1 MSGGYYHVSVMDIR
15 TLRRCSKRFE
25 ITMKI
30 SSRLLEALQRELD
43 GEVLTDSVSRALFAT
58 DASPYQQLPIGV
70 VRPFHRQDCVRI
82 MQFAAR
88 HRVPLIP
95 RGAGTSLAG
104 Q

>member
-1 MSGGYYHVSVMDIR
+1 
-15 TLRRCSKRFE
+15 
-25 ITMKI
+25 MKI

-70 VRPFHRQDCVRI
+70 VRPFHRQDCVRV

-95 RGAGTSLAG
+95 RGVGTSLAG
-104 Q
+104 QRFEMP